1 MGNSSYNAVVMP
13 GIVTALKLQPAKP
26 GRYLVVCNEYCGLG
40 HDYMYF
46 SIIVEEGAEQN
57 EKGGTLDKGDGH
69 GKHTH

>member
-1 MGNSSYNAVVMP
+1 
-13 GIVTALKLQPAKP
+13 VTALKLQPTTP

-46 SIIVEEGAEQN
+46 SIIVEEGGEQN
-57 EKGGTLDKGDGH
+57 EKGSTLEKGDGH